1 MNTWVTDSLQGG
13 MHVSHARKNFGLG
26 RLFLGGR
33 SSRTLIAAGLL
44 FAGIAAAED
53 LTTTDGKLY
62 KNVTVTKVEPDGLSV
77 SHETGTAKLL
87 FTKLPEDL
95 QRKHNYDPA
104 KAEAFVQ
111 ERNRKRAELESI
123 LEAAKEKEAALKRER
138 MMESFTVT
146 PEAAQGIAVVVDSRD
161 KIKEELAARWRMELY
176 REDEIGN
183 KLASVGVKARL
194 RVTWRRQ
201 DYDAAATEHFKVIL
215 SDATG
220 KVVSRIDPEYRAPK
234 QIGDGVYLSGMT
246 LNLERDPGEEF
257 RVRVV
262 DRNQG
267 VFADFTVRGKEK

>member
-1 MNTWVTDSLQGG
+1 MNTWVTDSLQGD
-13 MHVSHARKNFGLG
+13 MHVSRARKNFGLG
-26 RLFLGGR
+26 RLFPVGR

-62 KNVTVTKVEPDGLSV
+62 KNVTVTKVEPDGLSI

-95 QRKHNYDPA
+95 QRKHGYDPA

-176 REDEIGN
+176 REDEIEN

-220 KVVSRIDPEYRAPK
+220 KVLRRIDPDYRAPK

-246 LNLERDPGEEF
+246 LNLDRDPGEEF